1 MDNYQLICDFANNFN
16 ELSKDDL
23 FRAMLNNGGSY
34 NAVKSRLA
42 YMLRDLRDHS
52 IIRYDPK
59 AERWYPLI
67 MNNKPFDKTNY
78 LFDKI
83 DEQNLEFLSGKVKN
97 LSEEQ
102 FKNLTDLIVV
112 SLKNAETN
120 YKLAKL
126 SEKQKKD

>member
-1 MDNYQLICDFANNFN
+1 MTN
-16 ELSKDDL
+16 KL
-23 FRAMLNNGGSY
+23 FKR
-34 NAVKSRLA
+34 
-42 YMLRDLRDHS
+42 
-52 IIRYDPK
+52 
-59 AERWYPLI
+59 
-67 MNNKPFDKTNY
+67 FDKTNY

-102 FKNLTDLIVV
+102 FKNLTELIVV

>member
-1 MDNYQLICDFANNFN
+1 MD
-16 ELSKDDL
+16 K
-23 FRAMLNNGGSY
+23 
-34 NAVKSRLA
+34 
-42 YMLRDLRDHS
+42 
-52 IIRYDPK
+52 
-59 AERWYPLI
+59 
-67 MNNKPFDKTNY
+67 FDKTNY

-83 DEQNLEFLSGKVKN
+83 DEQDLEFLSNKVKN

-102 FKNLTDLIVV
+102 FKNLTELIVV

>member
-1 MDNYQLICDFANNFN
+1 MD
-16 ELSKDDL
+16 K
-23 FRAMLNNGGSY
+23 
-34 NAVKSRLA
+34 
-42 YMLRDLRDHS
+42 
-52 IIRYDPK
+52 YDTK
-59 AERWYPLI
+59 AERWYPLV
-67 MNNKPFDKTNY
+67 MTNKLFKRFDKTNY

-102 FKNLTDLIVV
+102 FKNLTELIVV